1 MRTAQLLAVLIGGA
15 LFGFG
20 LAWSTMIQP
29 EVVLDFLQFEDSGL
43 LLVLGGAVLVPLC
56 AYLLIPKL
64 MNKPLLGKE
73 FHKHPNTFSKNTIV
87 GSALFGVGW
96 GLAGVC
102 PGPVFAGIGAGNW
115 MLLISGAAMFLGAYA
130 HGRYVSR

>member
-1 MRTAQLLAVLIGGA
+1 MRAAQLLAVLAGGA

-20 LAWSTMIQP
+20 LAWSTMIKP
-29 EVVLDFLQFEDSGL
+29 EVVLDFLQFEDFGL
-43 LLVLGGAVLVPLC
+43 LLVLGGAVLVTLC

-64 MNKPLLGKE
+64 MSKPLLGKK
-73 FHKHPNTFSKNTIV
+73 FHKHPNTFSRNTII

-115 MLLISGAAMFLGAYA
+115 MLLLSGAAMLLGAYA
-130 HGRYVSR
+130 HGRYASR